1 VTTPEVL
8 LGVARREQCM
18 DGADRFFVAVAG
30 VTFLLILLGVVVS
43 LL

>member
-1 VTTPEVL
+1 
-8 LGVARREQCM
+8 M
-18 DGADRFFVAVAG
+18 DGADRFFAAVAG

>member
-1 VTTPEVL
+1 MFFS
-8 LGVARREQCM
+8 VAGRTRSM
-18 DGADRFFVAVAG
+18 DGADRFFAAVAG